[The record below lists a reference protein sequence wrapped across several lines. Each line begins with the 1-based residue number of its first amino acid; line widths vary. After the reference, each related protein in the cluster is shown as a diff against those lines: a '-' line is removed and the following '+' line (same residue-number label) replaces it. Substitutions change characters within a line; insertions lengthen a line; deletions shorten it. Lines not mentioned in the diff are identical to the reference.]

1 MNRKKKLFIISAG
14 LILVGFSATSVNA
27 ATTTA
32 NNVDVVLEQQENTT
46 NDKIRYVSTLE
57 LSNGVTLN
65 DITKI
70 DMQLSLSKAGETTLS
85 TEKELFSVYD
95 TVTGTNGKAKIDN
108 TYYSVFTITEVAQS
122 YPGWNLSAS
131 FEYHYSDGTHEETN
145 TVNYKIP
152 EAYALKSSGSGEFV
166 TTSECFA
173 DSVQDGQILQCF
185 CWSYNEIMNFLPD
198 IANQGFTAIQT
209 SPVQVCKEATVGQTA
224 KGSWW
229 AYYQPAAFTIDD
241 TGDNALGTPEEFQ
254 AMCQMA
260 HSYGVKVLVDVV
272 ANHLGNQ
279 WVADSLCERAY
290 YYEWEIAGMSAP
302 GDKNAQP
309 GEPGYV
315 PYTGEVWSFKGGTTT
330 PGGDGAST
338 VPVIDTYYYKDTLK
352 FHPYAVQDNDQPGN
366 VTQGNI
372 GMMDLDTSDPVVQD
386 AVADYLEELISYG
399 VDGFRFDAAKH
410 IETPDDDPSFASDFW
425 PNVMERAFNAG
436 EALGKDIYAYGE
448 ILNRPGINRS
458 LGWYTKHGVAITDSG
473 LGHGIVE
480 SGGTGFGSFNG
491 ADGNNYIDYK
501 ENMVTWAESHDNY
514 MGTQDTHNKSVQII
528 NRSYALLGARKDF
541 CTLYCARFEDYEK
554 SKLGSVA
561 CLNGWSYDCVGAVNK
576 FHNFYAKL
584 KADENCYSSNGY
596 DVCERFVNE
605 NSTQNGVVIVGG
617 AGNCSVSVPHM
628 ANGTYK
634 DYVTGNTFTVSNGTL
649 TGTVGDSEI
658 AVVYN
663 NTATTQGACS
673 ISSSAPTTFYTATM
687 DASYIIRNATSATL
701 TVDGHNYSVTSGA
714 TLSFGY
720 DMKVGDTKT
729 ITITAIDKNGNP
741 VTQSFTY
748 TKVAA
753 PKTYTVH
760 FVKPEG
766 WSSLN
771 AYLYQT
777 QNGTPTLASMEYD
790 SSSSSYFVEYLET
803 YHYVAFGNGVNQT
816 VLIPLTEE
824 DTTYQVI
831 PYDGYVYFDNTGSWS
846 TVNAYM
852 WVDESTHNAAWP
864 GVAITE
870 DPTTGLF
877 KVDPTGY
884 TSIIFNNGSAKTNDL
899 TIYTDYSYV
908 YNASSYAGIRVEEAD
923 ACEHN
928 YANPTWDWVGYTSAK
943 LTLTCSNCGKKIT
956 KDATITNEITVEPT
970 TSTTGTRVY
979 TATVTFNGNTYTN
992 TKNETLPMVDN
1003 TITTVP
1009 RVEPSCTTDGNIL
1022 YYIKNGKYY
1031 SDSYCT
1037 VEISL
1042 SDTVIPALG
1051 HTHEG
1056 NVIVSKSNL
1065 TATCS
1070 TCGETY
1076 TIDMDST
1083 TIYFVNTSDWANVTA
1098 YAWKN
1103 GGGEGNQ
1110 NHAWPGIAMTDTGL
1124 TYNGHKIYSY
1134 KNTEGYTKIIFSNS
1148 GNSQTADL
1156 TIPTDANCY
1165 IYNDSFNYVFVG
1177 E

>member
-14 LILVGFSATSVNA
+14 LILVGFSATAVNA

-32 NNVDVVLEQQENTT
+32 NNVDVALEQQENTT
-46 NDKIRYVSTLE
+46 NDKIRYISTLE

-70 DMQLSLSKAGETTLS
+70 DMQLSLSKAGETTLT

-145 TVNYKIP
+145 TVNYNIP

-173 DSVQDGQILQCF
+173 DNVQDGQILQCF

-241 TGDNALGTPEEFQ
+241 TGDNALGTPEEFK

-290 YYEWEIAGMSAP
+290 YYEWEIAGMSQPA
-302 GDKNAQP
+302 DRNAQP

-315 PYTGEVWSFKGGTTT
+315 PYTGEVWAFGGGTTT
-330 PGGDGAST
+330 PGGANAST

-352 FHPYAVQDNDQPGN
+352 FHPYSIQDNDQPGN

-372 GMMDLDTSDPVVQD
+372 GMMDLDTSDSVVQD

-410 IETPDDDPSFASDFW
+410 IETPEDDPSFASDFW
-425 PNVMERAFNAG
+425 PNVMGRAFAAG
-436 EALGKDIYAYGE
+436 EAAGREIYAYGE

-458 LGWYTKHGVAITDSG
+458 LGWYTKYGVAITDSG

-584 KADENCYSSNGY
+584 DADESCYSSNGY
-596 DVCERFVNE
+596 DVCERFVNS

-663 NTATTQGACS
+663 NTATTQGSCS

-701 TVDGHNYSVTSGA
+701 TIDGHNYSVTSGA

-720 DMKVGDTKT
+720 DMEVGDTKT
-729 ITITAIDKNGNP
+729 VTITAIDKNSNP

-777 QNGTPTLASMEYD
+777 TNGTPTLASMEYD

-816 VLIPLTEE
+816 VLIPLTEA

-852 WVDESTHNAAWP
+852 WIDESTHNATWP

-877 KVDPTGY
+877 KVNPNGY
-884 TSIIFNNGSAKTNDL
+884 TSIIFNNGSGKTDDL

-908 YNASSYAGIRVEEAD
+908 YNASSYAGIRVEEANT
-923 ACEHN
+923 CEHN
-928 YANPTWDWVGYTSAK
+928 YTNPVWTWNGYSAATLK
-943 LTLTCSNCGKKIT
+943 LTCANCGKTIT

-970 TSTTGTRVY
+970 TSTTGTRAY

-1009 RVEPSCTTDGNIL
+1009 RVEPSCTANGNIL

-1042 SDTVIPALG
+1042 SDTVIPATG

-1076 TIDMDST
+1076 TIEIDST

-1103 GGGEGNQ
+1103 EGGDENQ

-1148 GNSQTADL
+1148 GNSQTGDL